1 MKHNKE
7 YYVYEAIGNITFQ
20 HWFDFGENTLLVF
33 NFFPTGPAD
42 YEGGTKIAIFEVGS
56 STATVTFGTED
67 DEVKEGMESFRAT
80 LSVSEAMR
88 EKGVS
93 VGSPDTAVVNIIDND
108 GKSCC
113 NYECMY
119 SATLAGHMYDCTC
132 TRGTGCTFIIISY
145 RIIMIFL

>member
-1 MKHNKE
+1 MCMRPLETLHFNTGLILEKTH
-7 YYVYEAIGNITFQ
+7 F
-20 HWFDFGENTLLVF
+20 WFST
-33 NFFPTGPAD
+33 FPTGPAD

-108 GKSCC
+108 GKRCC

-119 SATLAGHMYDCTC
+119 SATHAGLRMYMYKGDWMY
-132 TRGTGCTFIIISY
+132 IYNHIISN
-145 RIIMIFL
+145 INDISVHTV